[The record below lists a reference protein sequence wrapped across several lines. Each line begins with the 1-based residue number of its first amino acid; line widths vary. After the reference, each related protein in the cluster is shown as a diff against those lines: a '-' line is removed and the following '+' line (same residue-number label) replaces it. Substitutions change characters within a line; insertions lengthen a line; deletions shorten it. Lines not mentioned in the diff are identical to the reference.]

1 MPPIAPPLSP
11 DEPPEAGV
19 EVGEGVDVGV
29 GVGVAEAVDSEGGDS
44 PGLYC
49 IDDAVIKIAWLARVY
64 VEFCI
69 LVSALRIPSL
79 KPLNHTGLMTPII

>member
-1 MPPIAPPLSP
+1 MPAIAPPPSP

-19 EVGEGVDVGV
+19 GVDEGVDVGV
-29 GVGVAEAVDSEGGDS
+29 DVAKAVDSEGGDS

-49 IDDAVIKIAWLARVY
+49 IDDAVIKLAWLARVY

-69 LVSALRIPSL
+69 FVSALRIPSF